1 VKGNII
7 LYIGAYSIFS
17 KIGKLIVVIA
27 CRSHDQLFV
36 RFAIFLARGDA
47 IVVTR
52 ADGRSDHMCRILG
65 SEIHLHHSICRNDLN
80 LRPNLIYSH
89 TFFCNTMTLSLPASL
104 PPPEL
109 HDRILS
115 ALIPQLHLPNI
126 SILRT
131 TLQILAYQSLH
142 FKAHSSPTKPL
153 SAALRLSTTHELDC
167 PLLCDLVWAYPNH
180 GNAIS
185 TILTRRI
192 DAQGDLLE
200 GFGNILNSLVSRLS
214 TLSVKEVGPT
224 LKALAGLIRSHED
237 ILTLAVIE
245 AKSIVIAFKDLYPKL
260 RGDDGMRLKEE
271 IMLIVHR
278 IMNAS
283 AGNEDTIKSFLGP
296 ITSRLGAETGRVFVD
311 APIRQDYETVFE
323 GGELSEDVLR
333 LLERFQNE
341 RASIGVSIFALDVGV
356 WG

>member
-1 VKGNII
+1 
-7 LYIGAYSIFS
+7 
-17 KIGKLIVVIA
+17 
-27 CRSHDQLFV
+27 
-36 RFAIFLARGDA
+36 
-47 IVVTR
+47 
-52 ADGRSDHMCRILG
+52 
-65 SEIHLHHSICRNDLN
+65 
-80 LRPNLIYSH
+80 
-89 TFFCNTMTLSLPASL
+89 MTLPLPSSL

-126 SILRT
+126 SILRI

-142 FKAHSSPTKPL
+142 TKSHSSPTKPL
-153 SAALRLSTTHELDC
+153 STALRLSTNHELEA

-200 GFGNILNSLVSRLS
+200 GFGTILNWLVSKLS
-214 TLSVKEVGPT
+214 NQSTKEVGPT

-245 AKSIVIAFKDLYPKL
+245 AKSIVTAFKDLYPRL

-283 AGNEDTIKSFLGP
+283 AGNEDTIKTFLGP
-296 ITSRLGAETGRVFVD
+296 ITSRLGAETGRAFVD

-323 GGELSEDVLR
+323 GGELSEDVLTS
-333 LLERFQNE
+333 LERFQSE
-341 RASIGVSIFALDVGV
+341 RASIGVSLCTHILA

>member
-1 VKGNII
+1 MQSSSLG
-7 LYIGAYSIFS
+7 
-17 KIGKLIVVIA
+17 
-27 CRSHDQLFV
+27 QM
-36 RFAIFLARGDA
+36 
-47 IVVTR
+47 
-52 ADGRSDHMCRILG
+52 DGRITCAEYLG
-65 SEIHLHHSICRNDLN
+65 SEIHHLHSKCRNDLN
-80 LRPNLIYSH
+80 LRPHLIYSH
-89 TFFCNTMTLSLPASL
+89 TSFCNTMTLSLPASL

-153 SAALRLSTTHELDC
+153 STALRLSTTHELDC
-167 PLLCDLVWAYPNH
+167 SLLCDLVWAYPNH

-192 DAQGDLLE
+192 DAQSDLLE
-200 GFGNILNSLVSRLS
+200 NFGTVLNSVVSRLS
-214 TLSVKEVGPT
+214 THPKEIGST

-245 AKSIVIAFKDLYPKL
+245 AKSIVTASKDLYPRL
-260 RGDDGMRLKEE
+260 RGDDGMRFKEE

-278 IMNAS
+278 IMDAS
-283 AGNEDTIKSFLGP
+283 AGNEDTIKTFLGS

-341 RASIGVSIFALDVGV
+341 RASIGVSFLAYNVG
-356 WG
+356 WADNRRSKIWFHYSHISLPTFYPKR